1 MLTQE
6 HAQAAEA
13 FLENAAREFA
23 AGDELQAS
31 EKMWGAAAHAI
42 MAVALQRG
50 QECGSHQKLVSVAW
64 QIANEHDD
72 EALLGGISTA
82 EKFHANFYHGFM
94 ESEDMERNAA
104 IVRRFVARMLS
115 LAE

>member
-13 FLENAAREFA
+13 FLEDAAREFA

-50 QECGSHQKLVSVAW
+50 QECGTHRKMVNAARE
-64 QIANEHDD
+64 IANEQDD
-72 EALLGGISTA
+72 DALRAGLTA
-82 EKFHANFYHGFM
+82 ARQFHANFYHGFLEPEDL
-94 ESEDMERNAA
+94 ESDAQL
-104 IVRRFVARMLS
+104 VRRFVARMLS